1 MATKNTSLAVK
12 YRPQSFEEVCGQDV
26 VKQILKHQIDT
37 ETFKQ
42 GYLFAGIHG
51 GGKTTCARIFAKMI
65 NGSSNDIIEVDAA
78 TYNSVDRIREIS
90 EEAKRKPLVG
100 KYKVFIIDECF
111 SGNSLVKTVNGNVP
125 IKDIKKG
132 DKVFNLLGE
141 TRVKELHSTSV
152 STDRLC
158 CVNTS
163 SGKIVTTKDHLFFTK
178 LGWIPACELRE
189 GDELVDYSSL
199 QNLWSDLSSEIFE
212 RFQTNVLKCL
222 KDKASES
229 EYDSKEFEDNE
240 ELSTVW
246 KDIPDSAKCEC
257 YNLLRSLW
265 LCISQAAESRDSELC
280 SLSDIFSMSYEEWE
294 ENMQSSLCKCSSSK
308 KQSASKSANCL
319 GEDMCNVRKLFFSEF
334 RKSSK
339 TDMLKCLQ
347 EQVNSSIRTR
357 KSSAGVSKRVYEES
371 KSSKSPRSDSE
382 NSRYKGKEGYTSY
395 MDRDSWWQW
404 SLYQSAVN
412 AVLCAWK
419 HAETRICDSDENGK
433 NKWLSY
439 VLQGRPSLSKLS
451 PSDRGGWQYP
461 FIEIAAVAR
470 SEENKS
476 AQSVRVGGVT
486 FYESGNRE
494 QSEFSCFDDSELD
507 SGKVTMYDLTV
518 EGAPS
523 YIVNDIL
530 VHNCHMLSAA
540 ASNAFLKLLEEPPAT
555 SIFVL
560 ATTDPQKIISTIL
573 SRVQRFDFTAISIDL
588 IADRLK
594 WISEQEGISID
605 DQSVRFIAKLGNGSM
620 RDAISLLD
628 KVHSVSDKITLPQV
642 TSALA
647 VVSYHDH
654 LDLLKALIDKD
665 VKKAVEVVCKV
676 ADAGKDMKQ
685 FINQFMWCVCDV
697 CNQFIFNSY
706 DYINIPELPEYTS
719 KISCMK
725 LEQCLP
731 ILDWAKHICSD
742 IRNDT
747 NPKNTILVEVM
758 LWTQR

>member
-12 YRPQSFEEVCGQDV
+12 YRPQSFEDVCGQDV

-37 ETFKQ
+37 GTFKQ

-51 GGKTTCARIFAKMI
+51 GGKALPMNAHILGPDGYFKMRDAKVGMKVWGEDGQLHTIVGVFPQGVKEMYRIHFSDKTYADCCIDHLWTMRKHTCSITRGPHQWFTQSVRWLLQQDLWTAPSVDDKGHKNNSHKYRIPVTQPLNFPQADLPIDSYLLGQLISDGSISEKAGTLGITISDEDVKVQVNKLLNNIGLELAQLSNITSDNKFDYYIRNVSGGNNIAKLKSDLDLMDLRKTARFKHIPKEYLFSSIDQRIRLLQGLFDGDGSVQDGQYTYSTSSSELRDDITFLIQSLGGIVNVREGKQSFRVAENGDRIYYGDSFEFIFHLPRSIKPFTSAKHRNRYGKGSLFDRVDMYKFIDHIEKLPDSECQCIMTDNPTGLFLMNDCIVTHNTTCARIFAKMI

-100 KYKVFIIDECF
+100 KYKVFIIDE
-111 SGNSLVKTVNGNVP
+111 
-125 IKDIKKG
+125 
-132 DKVFNLLGE
+132 
-141 TRVKELHSTSV
+141 
-152 STDRLC
+152 
-158 CVNTS
+158 
-163 SGKIVTTKDHLFFTK
+163 
-178 LGWIPACELRE
+178 A
-189 GDELVDYSSL
+189 
-199 QNLWSDLSSEIFE
+199 
-212 RFQTNVLKCL
+212 
-222 KDKASES
+222 
-229 EYDSKEFEDNE
+229 
-240 ELSTVW
+240 
-246 KDIPDSAKCEC
+246 
-257 YNLLRSLW
+257 
-265 LCISQAAESRDSELC
+265 
-280 SLSDIFSMSYEEWE
+280 
-294 ENMQSSLCKCSSSK
+294 
-308 KQSASKSANCL
+308 
-319 GEDMCNVRKLFFSEF
+319 
-334 RKSSK
+334 
-339 TDMLKCLQ
+339 
-347 EQVNSSIRTR
+347 
-357 KSSAGVSKRVYEES
+357 
-371 KSSKSPRSDSE
+371 
-382 NSRYKGKEGYTSY
+382 
-395 MDRDSWWQW
+395 
-404 SLYQSAVN
+404 
-412 AVLCAWK
+412 
-419 HAETRICDSDENGK
+419 
-433 NKWLSY
+433 
-439 VLQGRPSLSKLS
+439 
-451 PSDRGGWQYP
+451 
-461 FIEIAAVAR
+461 
-470 SEENKS
+470 
-476 AQSVRVGGVT
+476 
-486 FYESGNRE
+486 
-494 QSEFSCFDDSELD
+494 
-507 SGKVTMYDLTV
+507 
-518 EGAPS
+518 
-523 YIVNDIL
+523 
-530 VHNCHMLSAA
+530 HMLSSAA
-540 ASNAFLKLLEEPPAT
+540 ANAFLKLLEEPPAT
-555 SIFVL
+555 AIFVL

-573 SRVQRFDFTAISIDL
+573 SRVQRYDFTAISIDL

>member
-100 KYKVFIIDECF
+100 KYKVFIIDE
-111 SGNSLVKTVNGNVP
+111 
-125 IKDIKKG
+125 
-132 DKVFNLLGE
+132 
-141 TRVKELHSTSV
+141 
-152 STDRLC
+152 
-158 CVNTS
+158 
-163 SGKIVTTKDHLFFTK
+163 
-178 LGWIPACELRE
+178 A
-189 GDELVDYSSL
+189 
-199 QNLWSDLSSEIFE
+199 
-212 RFQTNVLKCL
+212 
-222 KDKASES
+222 
-229 EYDSKEFEDNE
+229 
-240 ELSTVW
+240 
-246 KDIPDSAKCEC
+246 
-257 YNLLRSLW
+257 
-265 LCISQAAESRDSELC
+265 
-280 SLSDIFSMSYEEWE
+280 
-294 ENMQSSLCKCSSSK
+294 
-308 KQSASKSANCL
+308 
-319 GEDMCNVRKLFFSEF
+319 
-334 RKSSK
+334 
-339 TDMLKCLQ
+339 
-347 EQVNSSIRTR
+347 
-357 KSSAGVSKRVYEES
+357 
-371 KSSKSPRSDSE
+371 
-382 NSRYKGKEGYTSY
+382 
-395 MDRDSWWQW
+395 
-404 SLYQSAVN
+404 
-412 AVLCAWK
+412 
-419 HAETRICDSDENGK
+419 
-433 NKWLSY
+433 
-439 VLQGRPSLSKLS
+439 
-451 PSDRGGWQYP
+451 
-461 FIEIAAVAR
+461 
-470 SEENKS
+470 
-476 AQSVRVGGVT
+476 
-486 FYESGNRE
+486 
-494 QSEFSCFDDSELD
+494 
-507 SGKVTMYDLTV
+507 
-518 EGAPS
+518 
-523 YIVNDIL
+523 
-530 VHNCHMLSAA
+530 HMLSSAA
-540 ASNAFLKLLEEPPAT
+540 ANAFLKLLEEPPAT
-555 SIFVL
+555 AIFVL

-573 SRVQRFDFTAISIDL
+573 SRVQRYDFTAISIDL